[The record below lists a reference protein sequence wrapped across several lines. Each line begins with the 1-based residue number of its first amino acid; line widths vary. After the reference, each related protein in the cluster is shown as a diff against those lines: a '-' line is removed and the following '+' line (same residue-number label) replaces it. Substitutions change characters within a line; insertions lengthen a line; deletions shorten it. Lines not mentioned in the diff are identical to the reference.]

1 MPKERILPFI
11 ILGII
16 DNHPKITG
24 REITNEFNTE
34 IGDFWKAS
42 HSQIYPEL
50 KRMLTDHWI
59 KVTMNPDNAKEK
71 FYDLTSEGKEVLNHW
86 LTQAVTKLPIH
97 QDLFS
102 LKLFFIKK
110 ANDPRIKDLLVQQI
124 KLLKDDLE
132 HLLERK
138 KLIFAEQAAIDHHY
152 GHYLIL
158 TRAISRTEGQINWL
172 KEELS
177 KLNN

>member
-50 KRMLTDHWI
+50 KRMLADNWI

-86 LTQAVTKLPIH
+86 LTQAVTKLPSH

-138 KLIFAEQAAIDHHY
+138 KLIFAEQAAIDNHY

-158 TRAISRTEGQINWL
+158 TRAISRTEGQIKWL

>member
-50 KRMLTDHWI
+50 KRMLTDNWI

-102 LKLFFIKK
+102 LK
-110 ANDPRIKDLLVQQI
+110 
-124 KLLKDDLE
+124 
-132 HLLERK
+132 
-138 KLIFAEQAAIDHHY
+138 
-152 GHYLIL
+152 
-158 TRAISRTEGQINWL
+158 
-172 KEELS
+172 
-177 KLNN
+177 

>member
-50 KRMLTDHWI
+50 KRMLADNWI

-102 LKLFFIKK
+102 LKLFFIKT

-138 KLIFAEQAAIDHHY
+138 KLVFANQTTINNHY

-158 TRAISRTEGQINWL
+158 TRAISRTEGQIKWL
-172 KEELS
+172 KEELQT
-177 KLNN
+177 LND